1 MEKLKPKMEESK
13 KVKKL
18 VKKLEDSEVIFF
30 PEEGKIELPE
40 VDGVYSIINKKEEV
54 IHVGKTEGGLGGLF
68 ARINGH
74 LYGKTSFRKAYLA
87 PNEINLRN
95 KYGVKWVEVKT
106 ERLRYLVE
114 ARAIGKF
121 CPAYLP
127 LYQTVKPQTGEKV
140 GAEA

>member
-1 MEKLKPKMEESK
+1 MEESK

-18 VKKLEDSEVIFF
+18 VKKLEKAEILAF

-40 VDGVYSIINKKEEV
+40 VEGVYAIVNKKDEV

-68 ARINGH
+68 ARLNGH
-74 LYGKTSFRKAYLA
+74 LYGKSALRKAYLA

-95 KYGVKWVEVKT
+95 KCGVKWVEVKT

-114 ARAIGKF
+114 ARAIGKL

-127 LYQTVKPQTGEKV
+127 LYQLPKLQIEEKL
-140 GAEA
+140 E